1 MKKRGIFEAELAWG
15 KCRITFWD
23 CPKWQPRS
31 TLVSFFF
38 VEREGTTVD
47 IVAGVALSV
56 AKCGA
61 LENVAHA

>member
-1 MKKRGIFEAELAWG
+1 LAWG